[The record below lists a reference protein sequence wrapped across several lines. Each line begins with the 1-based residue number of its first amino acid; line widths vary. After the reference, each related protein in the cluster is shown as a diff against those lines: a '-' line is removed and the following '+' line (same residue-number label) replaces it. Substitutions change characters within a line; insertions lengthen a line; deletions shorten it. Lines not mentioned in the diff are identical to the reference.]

1 MLYKVQVNLAK
12 LVKKL
17 NEAMASNK
25 DWEAQLEKKDKTI
38 GIPLKVKKKHTATES
53 TNDIT

>member
-1 MLYKVQVNLAK
+1 MFAK